1 MDASLAKEKQRSGR
15 RKLLALLAL
24 FVIPVVA
31 AKLILYMNWYEGGAT
46 NKGTLI
52 EPRFTFEQVGLSNP
66 LPESWQL
73 VFIVLESCDAV
84 CEERWYLLNQSRIA
98 LGAYAERVEIA
109 IYVSSSSDAGWVEA
123 KGEQHKV
130 LLLPEQAL
138 PIADQDYLLVD
149 PLGQWVIRYPEVDS
163 EQAVSQ
169 SKGLISDVRK
179 ILKLSRV
186 G

>member
-1 MDASLAKEKQRSGR
+1 MQASLAEERKRSGR
-15 RKLLALLAL
+15 IKLLALIAL
-24 FVIPVVA
+24 FVIPVIA
-31 AKLILYMNWYEGGAT
+31 AKVILYMNWYEGGAT

-66 LPESWQL
+66 IPESWQL
-73 VFIVLESCDAV
+73 VFIVPEVCDAV
-84 CEERWYLLNQSRIA
+84 CEERWHLLNQSHIA
-98 LGAYAERVEIA
+98 LGAYAERVEVA
-109 IYVSSSSDAGWVEA
+109 LYVSNTSDADWVEGLA
-123 KGEQHKV
+123 IEHRI
-130 LLLPEQAL
+130 LMLPEQEL
-138 PIADQDYLLVD
+138 PIVDQDYLLVD
-149 PLGQWVIRYPEVDS
+149 PLGQWVIRYPEVES

>member
-1 MDASLAKEKQRSGR
+1 MQASLAKERQRNGR
-15 RKLLALLAL
+15 IKLLALLAL
-24 FVIPVVA
+24 FVIPVIA
-31 AKLILYMNWYEGGAT
+31 AKVILYMNWYEGGAT

-52 EPRFTFEQVGLSNP
+52 EPRFTFEQAGLSNP
-66 LPESWQL
+66 IPESWQL
-73 VFIVLESCDAV
+73 VFIVPEVCDSV
-84 CEERWYLLNQSRIA
+84 CEERWYLLNQSKIA
-98 LGAYAERVEIA
+98 LGAYSERVEVA
-109 IYVSSSSDAGWVEA
+109 LYVSTSSDAKWVEA
-123 KGEQHKV
+123 LEIEHKV
-130 LLLPEQAL
+130 LVLPEQEL